1 MVTSGSSAGAPE
13 SAGAA
18 VGGGRY
24 VVVGSLG
31 AGSQGETLDAVDK
44 REGRPVAIKRF
55 TLRGAK
61 SWKDVELA
69 EREASV
75 LSSLN
80 HPGLPRYVEHFE
92 EDGALYLVMEKVE
105 GETLAAR
112 RRRGQRLDQ
121 EQVLRFL
128 REAGD
133 CLRYLHGHAPPIVH
147 RDIKPGNVIL
157 RPDGSYCLVD
167 FGSVRDRLKPEGG
180 STVVGTFGF
189 MPPEQFQ
196 GRAGPGSDVYAVGAT
211 ALSLV
216 TGREPEDLPHKGLSI
231 DVEGALRG
239 QVDRRL
245 IAALRAMLEPD
256 PDRRATSVDAAL
268 RGAGL
273 RDPARS
279 SAGATPNDVNG
290 TSRETSAEAAKRAR
304 RERLEAEAAEA
315 RRERAEATRGQRED
329 DIDAHYRR
337 KAERR
342 RQREAERWAERE
354 ERRARQFARKEA
366 RRAERYARLLERHA
380 HRHHRPGPPVPPGRV
395 LAAVI
400 LLALQIA
407 RLATF
412 ALFQLLLPLLFTV
425 IYLPERRRR
434 MLEIGQAGQR
444 GLTRAREH
452 IRYQFLG
459 GPEPSARRDQHG
471 SSEELDADRQR
482 DFSDPLDLDD
492 SNPSPQAATNARVAT
507 TPPPRTRISIDAEGE
522 ELELETPDPKTARR

>member
-1 MVTSGSSAGAPE
+1 
-13 SAGAA
+13 
-18 VGGGRY
+18 
-24 VVVGSLG
+24 
-31 AGSQGETLDAVDK
+31 
-44 REGRPVAIKRF
+44 
-55 TLRGAK
+55 
-61 SWKDVELA
+61 
-69 EREASV
+69 
-75 LSSLN
+75 
-80 HPGLPRYVEHFE
+80 
-92 EDGALYLVMEKVE
+92 
-105 GETLAAR
+105 
-112 RRRGQRLDQ
+112 
-121 EQVLRFL
+121 
-128 REAGD
+128 
-133 CLRYLHGHAPPIVH
+133 
-147 RDIKPGNVIL
+147 
-157 RPDGSYCLVD
+157 
-167 FGSVRDRLKPEGG
+167 
-180 STVVGTFGF
+180 
-189 MPPEQFQ
+189 
-196 GRAGPGSDVYAVGAT
+196 
-211 ALSLV
+211 
-216 TGREPEDLPHKGLSI
+216 
-231 DVEGALRG
+231 
-239 QVDRRL
+239 
-245 IAALRAMLEPD
+245 MLEPD

-482 DFSDPLDLDD
+482 DFSDPLDLDEP
-492 SNPSPQAATNARVAT
+492 NPSPQAATNARVAT